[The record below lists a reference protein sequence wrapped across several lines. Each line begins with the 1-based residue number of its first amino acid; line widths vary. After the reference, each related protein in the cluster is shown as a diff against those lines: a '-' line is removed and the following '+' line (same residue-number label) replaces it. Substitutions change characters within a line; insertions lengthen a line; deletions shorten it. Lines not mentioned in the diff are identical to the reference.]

1 MCASRLA
8 VSVLAALAKG
18 PQHRLRHVVLDL
30 ARDDAKANRVMCAL
44 RAACARLARSGD
56 GREPS
61 GSTSRSK
68 RFRNAARAA
77 WVVSLGSRL
86 AWRL

>member
-8 VSVLAALAKG
+8 VSALAALAKD

-44 RAACARLARSGD
+44 SYFDLKNDALA
-56 GREPS
+56 
-61 GSTSRSK
+61 
-68 RFRNAARAA
+68 
-77 WVVSLGSRL
+77 
-86 AWRL
+86 